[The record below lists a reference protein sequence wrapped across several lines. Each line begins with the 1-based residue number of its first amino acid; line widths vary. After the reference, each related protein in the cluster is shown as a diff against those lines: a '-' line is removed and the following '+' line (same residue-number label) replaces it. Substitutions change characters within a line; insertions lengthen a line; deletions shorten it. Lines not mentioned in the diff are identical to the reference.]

1 MERKQLICVNCPK
14 GCHITVD
21 LENGK
26 PVNVS
31 GYTCEQGKKYAM
43 QETIDPMRVLT
54 STVKL
59 ENGTLNVL
67 PVITEHEI
75 PLRLWKIAMKEIS
88 KVSIKAP
95 VKQGQI
101 IIEDFLHT
109 GVNLLS
115 SRTVRNR

>member
-21 LENGK
+21 LENDK
-26 PVNVS
+26 PVNVR

-43 QETIDPMRVLT
+43 QETVDPMRVLT
-54 STVKL
+54 STVKI

-75 PLRLWKIAMKEIS
+75 PLRLWKEAMKEIS
-88 KVSIKAP
+88 KISVCAP
-95 VKQGQI
+95 VSEGDVI
-101 IIEDFLHT
+101 AENFLNT
-109 GVNLLS
+109 GVNLIS
-115 SRTVRNR
+115 SRTIRRV

>member
-21 LENGK
+21 LEDNK
-26 PVNVS
+26 PVNIN

-43 QETIDPMRVLT
+43 QETVEPMRVLT
-54 STVKL
+54 STVKM

-75 PLRLWKIAMKEIS
+75 PLRLWKDAMKEIG
-88 KVSIKAP
+88 KICIKAP

-115 SRTVRNR
+115 SRTVKNR